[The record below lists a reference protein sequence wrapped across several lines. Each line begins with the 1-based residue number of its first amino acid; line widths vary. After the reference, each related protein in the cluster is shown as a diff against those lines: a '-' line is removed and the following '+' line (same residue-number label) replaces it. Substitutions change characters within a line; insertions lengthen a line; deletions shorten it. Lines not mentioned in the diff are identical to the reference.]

1 MPQDAFHIRRS
12 AAELDALLKGGKI
25 NRVSQADKDEVTFII
40 YTGKTTVKLV
50 LSTNASNARVCLSLT
65 EKEPA
70 PVAPN
75 FCMLLRKHLL
85 GAEILSV
92 SQYAFERI
100 VEIRLHCTTDFSEC
114 ERVLHCEI
122 MGKYSNLILTEK
134 GVILGALKTSSLED
148 NARRVLLAGAKYAY
162 PEPQD
167 KLSPFDGEGLKERAE
182 GFLSLRAEGA
192 SEEELARFLFENVAG
207 LALPTAREL
216 LRFRPR
222 GTPVWEFVGEFC
234 ENRPCEPCV
243 KYENGIP
250 ADFFSFPVAGGA
262 PAPSL
267 NKAEDEYYTFKETKR
282 AFEDRKRKLEAVVRA
297 LKKKQQKK
305 LQDTLERLKDCEDME
320 AERIRGELVTANLWR
335 LEKGMA
341 ECEAEN
347 WYAEGERVKIPLDVR
362 LSPSQNAQ
370 KYFKAYAKR
379 KRTLDALLP
388 RRKSEEDELE
398 YTESVFASLSAADTR
413 EDLKEIEAELISL
426 SLVKPQKER
435 AGGKKK
441 DTPVPF
447 REYTF
452 GGFRIFGGRNNL
464 QNDRLLK
471 SCSPADI
478 WLHTQ
483 KYHSSHVVIA
493 TEGRKAP
500 DEVLAFAAE
509 VCAYYSDGRAGG
521 KVPVDYCERKYVK
534 KPPKAKAGFVTYS
547 NYKTLLVTP
556 DRHAEELSERTE

>member
-40 YTGKTTVKLV
+40 YTGKTTGKLV

-182 GFLSLRAEGA
+182 SFLSLRAEGA
-192 SEEELARFLFENVAG
+192 SDEELARFLFENVAG

-222 GTPVWEFVGEFC
+222 ETPVWEFVGEFC

-282 AFEDRKRKLEAVVRA
+282 AFEDKKRKLEAVVRA

-426 SLVKPQKER
+426 GLVKPQKER

-441 DTPVPF
+441 EAPVPF

-471 SCSPADI
+471 SCAPSDV

-493 TEGRKAP
+493 TEGKKAP